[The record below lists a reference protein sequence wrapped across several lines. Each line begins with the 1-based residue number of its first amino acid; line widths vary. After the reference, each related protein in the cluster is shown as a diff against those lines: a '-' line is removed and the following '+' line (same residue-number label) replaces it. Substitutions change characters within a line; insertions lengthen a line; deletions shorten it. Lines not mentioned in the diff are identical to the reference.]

1 MPLLI
6 FSFHF
11 VFPEYQLTV
20 LAAEFSPHT
29 TSDGAAGYWEPIF
42 MDQTPE
48 DKVEKWAIETYL

>member
-1 MPLLI
+1 M
-6 FSFHF
+6 SFMIIHF
-11 VFPEYQLTV
+11 CLSTEYRIEV

-42 MDQTPE
+42 MDETPE